1 MTNTWNSY
9 DIDIEK
15 KLVTSYVIRG
25 IPVYE
30 TFYLK
35 VQVFRNSL
43 SLSTSALRCSSV
55 KLNTQDLHYLL
66 ALTKR
71 KGT

>member
-35 VQVFRNSL
+35 VQVFKN